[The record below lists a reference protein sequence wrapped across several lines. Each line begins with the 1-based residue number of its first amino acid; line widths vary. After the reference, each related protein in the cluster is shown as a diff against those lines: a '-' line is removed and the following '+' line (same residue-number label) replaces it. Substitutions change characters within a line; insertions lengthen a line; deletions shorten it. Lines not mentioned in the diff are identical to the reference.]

1 MISLDTCWIFQPL
14 SRMIHEARL
23 FMNNHIILLS
33 GGSGRRLWPLSTP
46 EKSKQFLH
54 LIPDGAGGEIS
65 MLSRMYQQLTRVL
78 PSSHVVVATS
88 DQQVPLIRAEL
99 SEEIEVVPEP
109 CRRNTFAAIA
119 LALRYLRD
127 VSGAAQ
133 EDSVVVLP
141 VDVFTE
147 ERYFQVVKK
156 MLDTV
161 TDHPERVT
169 LMGITPTYPATRY
182 GYILPDGRFREKP
195 DEETARYLVEEG
207 ALWNGG
213 VFAFNLGMMLS
224 ITEGKLN
231 KGNYA
236 ELLET
241 YARQKS
247 ISFDYEVLEHLEK
260 VAVVPY
266 SGAWNDIGTWDALLS
281 EIGPQKKGTAVIYQ
295 SSNTSVLNETSLPVI
310 TLGTRDLVVVAS
322 ESGILISDLSS
333 SVHLKEALEELD
345 SQA

>member
-1 MISLDTCWIFQPL
+1 MILLDIHWIFLQL

-23 FMNNHIILLS
+23 CMNNHIILLS
-33 GGSGRRLWPLSTP
+33 GGSGTRLWPLSTP

-54 LIPDGAGGEIS
+54 LIPDGSGGEIS

-88 DQQVPLIRAEL
+88 EQQVPLIREEL
-99 SEEIEVVPEP
+99 SQDIEVVPEP

-127 VSGAAQ
+127 VSKAAQ
-133 EDSVVVLP
+133 EDNVVVLP

-147 ERYFQVVKK
+147 ERYFHVVRE
-156 MLDTV
+156 MLETV
-161 TDHPERVT
+161 ALQPERVT

-224 ITEGKLN
+224 ITEGRLKR
-231 KGNYA
+231 GDYT

-241 YARQKS
+241 YAQQKS
-247 ISFDYEVLEHLEK
+247 ISFDYEVLEHLDE

-266 SGAWNDIGTWDALLS
+266 TGAWNDIGTWDALLS
-281 EIGPQKKGTAVIYQ
+281 EIGPQKKGPAAIYR

-310 TLGTRDLVVVAS
+310 TLGTRDLAVIVS
-322 ESGILISDLSS
+322 ESGILVSDIGS
-333 SVHLKEALEELD
+333 SVHLKEALEEL
-345 SQA
+345 SPGK